1 MDIVMVI
8 NYDWEDIVVGL
19 CGENS
24 CIYIVDFGYR
34 GGFLVNII
42 YRVQELDIFSFS
54 LILVID
60 LMVIYM

>member
-1 MDIVMVI
+1 MIGEVIFIIDIVMVI

-34 GGFLVNII
+34 SGFLVNII
-42 YRVQELDIFSFS
+42 Y
-54 LILVID
+54 
-60 LMVIYM
+60 